1 MGVAA
6 LVLLGLAC
14 FVAGFAS
21 GVLIG
26 PWRNKSEIASVGC
39 VSVGAMLVL
48 LVLSAV
54 CGTVWFLWG

>member
-14 FVAGFAS
+14 VVAGFAA
-21 GVLIG
+21 GVMSK
-26 PWRNKSEIASVGC
+26 WRNESEEASVGC

-48 LVLSAV
+48 LVLSAA
-54 CGTVWFLWG
+54 CGMVWFLWG